1 MYAVTHWANQHDWA
15 KLLLITLA
23 LGVIMLL
30 VEGMGESV
38 LLFVLL
44 LSAIGLCGVVA
55 YWLGNWK
62 WILIPLL
69 AMLVFIILAVP
80 AVMIY
85 PDSGETP
92 FSMIIESPF
101 WAGLP
106 AFIGAGAGMGIYQLV
121 QARRKRQA

>member
-15 KLLLITLA
+15 KLLLISLA

-38 LLFVLL
+38 FLFVLL
-44 LSAIGLCGVVA
+44 LSGITLCGVVA

-69 AMLVFIILAVP
+69 AMLVFIILE
-80 AVMIY
+80 AVMH
-85 PDSGETP
+85 
-92 FSMIIESPF
+92 F
-101 WAGLP
+101 
-106 AFIGAGAGMGIYQLV
+106 GA
-121 QARRKRQA
+121 